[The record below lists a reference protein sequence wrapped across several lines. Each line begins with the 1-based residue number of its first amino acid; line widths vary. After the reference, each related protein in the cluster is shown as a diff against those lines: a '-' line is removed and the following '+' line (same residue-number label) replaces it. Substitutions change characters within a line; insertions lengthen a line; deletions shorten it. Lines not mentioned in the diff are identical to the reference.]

1 MKHAKVS
8 KLWNS
13 LHSSFWFVPSLMV
26 VLAIALSFVTIEIDQ
41 RREIDIIGE
50 IGWAYSLGPSGSR
63 AILSAIAGSMVS
75 VATTAFSITIV
86 ALQLASS
93 QFGPRLLRSFMQD
106 TGNQV
111 VLGTFISTF
120 VYSLMVLRTINGVE
134 KNEFVPHL
142 AVTCGIGLAI
152 ASIGVLIYFIHHS
165 ASSIQVDRVIEK
177 VGIDLDN
184 ALDRL
189 FPEKIGRGASNRRQ
203 GMADIPADFDRVACP
218 IKALVSGYI
227 QAIDD
232 NQLMQIATKNHL
244 LLQVQQRPGRFV
256 VKGSE
261 LVRVFPEKTVNKPL
275 VAKINDAFVFG
286 SQRTEQQD
294 VEFSINQLVE
304 IAVRA
309 LSPGINDPFTAIR
322 CIDQLSAAL
331 CHLAQREIPSPY
343 RYDDHNQLRIIAEP
357 LAFADVTDAAFNQI
371 RQYGQSSVAVSMRLL
386 EAIAMI
392 APFTQ
397 RTPDRTALRR
407 HADMIERGSQ
417 GGIVEELDRNDIKER
432 YLAALKAIEQLPSE
446 QTFRSLVQINRVGN
460 SRRDR
465 S

>member
-1 MKHAKVS
+1 MRYAKLS

-13 LHSSFWFVPSLMV
+13 LHSSFWFVPTLMV
-26 VLAIALSFVTIEIDQ
+26 VLAIGLSFITIAIDQ
-41 RREIDIIGE
+41 SRETNIIGE
-50 IGWAYSLGPSGSR
+50 LGWAYSLGPNGSR

-93 QFGPRLLRSFMQD
+93 QFGPRLLRNFMQD

-134 KNEFVPHL
+134 ENEFVPHS

-165 ASSIQVDRVIEK
+165 ASSIQVDQVIKK
-177 VGIDLDN
+177 VGCDLDN
-184 ALDRL
+184 AIDRL
-189 FPEKIGRGASNRRQ
+189 FPEKIGRSAPKQQEQSIAN
-203 GMADIPADFDRVACP
+203 IPLEFDRVSCS
-218 IKALVSGYI
+218 IKAGNSGYV

-232 NQLMQIATKNHL
+232 NRLMQIATDKNL
-244 LLQVQQRPGRFV
+244 LLRVQQRPGRFV

-261 LVRVFPEKTVNKPL
+261 LVRVFPEEKVNKQL
-275 VAKINDAFVFG
+275 TAQINNAFVLG

-294 VEFSINQLVE
+294 IEFSIDQLVE

-322 CIDQLSAAL
+322 CIDQLNAAL
-331 CHLAQREIPSPY
+331 CHFAQREIPSPY
-343 RYDDHNQLRIIAEP
+343 RYDHNNQLRVIAEP
-357 LAFADVTDAAFNQI
+357 ITFAEVTDAAFNQI
-371 RQYGQSSVAVSMRLL
+371 RQYGQSSVAVTIRLL
-386 EAIAMI
+386 EAIAVI
-392 APFTQ
+392 ASFTHQ
-397 RTPDRTALRR
+397 TLDQIPLRR

-417 GGIVEELDRNDIKER
+417 TGIAEELDRKAIKGR
-432 YLAALKAIEQLPSE
+432 YLAAVKAIEQH
-446 QTFRSLVQINRVGN
+446 
-460 SRRDR
+460 
-465 S
+465 

>member
-1 MKHAKVS
+1 MKYAKLA
-8 KLWNS
+8 KLWDS
-13 LHSSFWFVPSLMV
+13 LHSSFWFVPTLMV
-26 VLAIALSFVTIEIDQ
+26 LVAIALSFITIGIDQ
-41 RREIDIIGE
+41 SQEATLVER

-63 AILSAIAGSMVS
+63 AILSAIAGSMVT

-106 TGNQV
+106 TGNQI

-134 KNEFVPHL
+134 KDEFVPHL
-142 AVTCGIGLAI
+142 AVTIGLGLAI
-152 ASIGVLIYFIHHS
+152 ASVGVLIYFIHHS
-165 ASSIQVDRVIEK
+165 ASSIQVDQIIK
-177 VGIDLDN
+177 QVGYDLDG
-184 ALDRL
+184 AIDRL
-189 FPEKIGRGASNRRQ
+189 FPDRIGRNTSKHLEEESLA
-203 GMADIPADFDRVACP
+203 AIPADFDRVACP
-218 IKALVSGYI
+218 IKTIASGYI
-227 QAIDD
+227 QTINDK
-232 NQLMQIATKNHL
+232 QLMQIATENNL
-244 LLQVQQRPGRFV
+244 LLRIQQRPGRFV

-261 LVRVFPEKTVNKPL
+261 IVQVFPEEKVNKKL
-275 VAKINDAFVFG
+275 AVQINDAFVLG

-294 VEFSINQLVE
+294 VEFPIDQLVE

-357 LAFADVTDAAFNQI
+357 VSFADATDTAFNQI
-371 RQYGQSSVAVSMRLL
+371 RQYGKSSVAVTMRLL
-386 EAIAMI
+386 EAIAAI
-392 APFTQ
+392 ASFTH
-397 RTPDRTALRR
+397 RIPDRTTLQR

-417 GGIVEELDRNDIKER
+417 EGIAEELDYKNVKER
-432 YLAALKAIEQLPSE
+432 YLAAVKAIWK
-446 QTFRSLVQINRVGN
+446 T
-460 SRRDR
+460 
-465 S
+465 